1 MKMWRQQDQ
10 PMETESSRMKDVG
23 MQTLLSGDVFQS
35 NYKHTKHVEPQ
46 LRELKMKMDQLV
58 PGEDISVKLNRMD
71 AQIKNFRLS

>member
-1 MKMWRQQDQ
+1 
-10 PMETESSRMKDVG
+10 METESSRMKDVG